1 MSFYYKINVI
11 SFRISAWK
19 ILSCFQNF
27 CFTKYLNWLTGTSQV
42 YMLLDLIELVQNWQQ
57 DISCK
62 HKRRRSNNIVV
73 VSVVFCFNQNVSV
86 ITIIA
91 VEVTFS
97 SSDCVKQK
105 KKRVPL
111 NGKKKT
117 QTIGNLIF
125 DQVLPV
131 TPAYLFPLLRYS
143 LYQLGTQKRTLQ
155 LLKYLCMYYLYNLTH
170 KTILLQGMY
179 RIHADV
185 TTLCQDLFIELMVR
199 ACYHFYRFCH
209 FNIICF

>member
-1 MSFYYKINVI
+1 MSLKFAREFYYKINVI

-97 SSDCVKQK
+97 SSDWVKQK

-111 NGKKKT
+111 NGKKKPKPLET
-117 QTIGNLIF
+117 
-125 DQVLPV
+125 
-131 TPAYLFPLLRYS
+131 LFS
-143 LYQLGTQKRTLQ
+143 
-155 LLKYLCMYYLYNLTH
+155 
-170 KTILLQGMY
+170 I
-179 RIHADV
+179 
-185 TTLCQDLFIELMVR
+185 
-199 ACYHFYRFCH
+199 RFCQLH
-209 FNIICF
+209 PHTFFRCSDIPFTS